1 MPYARCQQF
10 RCRDDVSSQ
19 EETETFYMDE
29 TVYQRHSDY
38 IPELEANDMS
48 NKERKSGFNRF
59 AGWLET
65 GFSTFHVHKNQQT
78 CCEPAAY

>member
-1 MPYARCQQF
+1 
-10 RCRDDVSSQ
+10 
-19 EETETFYMDE
+19 MDE